1 MVSNTT
7 ITQVNSEDLVEV
19 APLFDQYRMFYEQ
32 ASDLSGAYA
41 FLQERLLS
49 KESILYIARNESGDA
64 VGFTQLYPSFSSVSM
79 KRVWILNDLYVIP
92 QARHTG
98 VAKRLLEAAQALAIQ
113 TEAKGISLSTAND
126 NYLAQHLYEAFGYKK
141 DKDFLSYFL
150 TL

>member
-7 ITQVNSEDLVEV
+7 ITQVKSEDLVEV
-19 APLFDQYRMFYEQ
+19 VPLFDQYRMFYEQ
-32 ASDLSGAYA
+32 ASDLSGAYT

-79 KRVWILNDLYVIP
+79 KRVWILNDLYVLP

-98 VAKRLLEAAQALAIQ
+98 VAKRLLEAAQALAVQ
-113 TEAKGISLSTAND
+113 TEAKGIALSTAND